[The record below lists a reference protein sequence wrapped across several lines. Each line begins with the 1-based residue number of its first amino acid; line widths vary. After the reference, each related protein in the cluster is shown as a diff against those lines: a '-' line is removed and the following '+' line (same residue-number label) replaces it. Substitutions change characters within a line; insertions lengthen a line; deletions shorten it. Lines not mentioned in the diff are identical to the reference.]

1 MYILQNIVFKK
12 QKVKKNFNNEM
23 ISEKFGENNHL
34 YVVNYHRMAG
44 LCLLNN
50 NRDIIF
56 EYKIQNAV
64 KLKHFAEK
72 LIFILFLRFLRI
84 FLLKIC
90 PSRHTAV
97 NKDNL

>member
-23 ISEKFGENNHL
+23 ISEKLGENNHL
-34 YVVNYHRMAG
+34 YVANYHRMAG

-56 EYKIQNAV
+56 E
-64 KLKHFAEK
+64 
-72 LIFILFLRFLRI
+72 
-84 FLLKIC
+84 
-90 PSRHTAV
+90 
-97 NKDNL
+97 

>member
-1 MYILQNIVFKK
+1 
-12 QKVKKNFNNEM
+12 M
-23 ISEKFGENNHL
+23 ISEKLGENNHL

>member
-23 ISEKFGENNHL
+23 ISEKLGENNHL

-72 LIFILFLRFLRI
+72 LILSYFEVLTNFF
-84 FLLKIC
+84 
-90 PSRHTAV
+90 V
-97 NKDNL
+97 ENLPLSTHCSK